1 MNLNKILLWVNLFFL
16 QSYLVRFS
24 IGPVPTNMQEV
35 LIGLN
40 VLAFGWMLFQE
51 KRLLKAVKDIPKH
64 WVLVSFIALTVLS
77 FVIVRPPVNVD
88 FIRAVRFLLFAVL
101 LTFMFVE
108 TFKTDKEKQHGLY
121 VAGMG
126 AIFFGIF
133 SGIYNL
139 AGLNVAY
146 DYRLQGPLDSAV
158 YLSYYLT
165 PFFLFF
171 IVEFFNNPEKRSNI
185 FHAVLLG
192 ILILLTRSMGSIV
205 ISVLLCCVYFF
216 KRSDLKFLRSKAVK
230 AGLGILLAVVLGV
243 AFYVKI
249 LPSFTTTNTSLGERD
264 EIWATSMY
272 LLKDPKN
279 LMFGVGYGQF
289 QNQYAAN
296 VDAVLGHKPLDYII
310 LQPHNI
316 FLLFIFQYGL
326 LGVVFLLFCMYKAVE
341 KFLKADKKH
350 EFGVLIGIMLFYFF
364 LHGLID
370 TPFFK
375 NDLLILLVLLL
386 ELGTGN
392 LLLKQGKKA

>member
-1 MNLNKILLWVNLFFL
+1 MNFNKILLWVNLFFL

-24 IGPVPTNMQEV
+24 IGPVPTNLQEV

-40 VLAFGWMLFQE
+40 VVAFGWMLLKE
-51 KRLLKAVKDIPKH
+51 KRFLRTVKDIPKH
-64 WVLVSFIALTVLS
+64 WVLLGFVVLTVLS

-101 LTFMFVE
+101 LTFMFVQ
-108 TFKTDKEKQHGLY
+108 TFRTDMERRHALF

-133 SGIYNL
+133 SAIYNL
-139 AGLNVAY
+139 AGQNVAY

-171 IVEFFNNPEKRSNI
+171 VIDFFQNMEKRANI
-185 FHAVLLG
+185 FHAILLG
-192 ILILLTRSMGSIV
+192 ILILFTRSMGSIV
-205 ISVLLCCVYFF
+205 VSVLLLCLYFF
-216 KRSDLKFLRSKAVK
+216 KRSDLRFLRSKAVK
-230 AGLGILLAVVLGV
+230 TGLGIVLALVLGM

-289 QNQYAAN
+289 QTQYAAN

-316 FLLFIFQYGL
+316 FLLFVFQYGL
-326 LGVVFLLFCMYKAVE
+326 LGVAFLLFCMYKAAQQ
-341 KFLKADKKH
+341 FLHAGKKD
-350 EFGVLIGIMLFYFF
+350 ELRVIVGIMLFYFF

-375 NDLLILLVLLL
+375 NDLLILLVLLM

-392 LLLKQGKKA
+392 LLIKQGKKA